1 MNETMILPIASSP
14 PPAQTVKA
22 TPSASAGDA
31 SFEDVLKA
39 QTMTQNT
46 SSATPANG
54 SSQSNQPSNT
64 PSTEAAKS
72 NSSTDQVP
80 DQGDKK
86 QPSKNQTE
94 PTNPTD
100 PVVQAQAMAVYA
112 VAVVQVP
119 VQPIEPTPTV
129 DPSAAQV
136 TETTAAVQP
145 VDPGSVQTSPTQS
158 TQPVVPIQQPV
169 VEPTAPAAT
178 PSESAATA
186 PQPINQ
192 PVESQPATASTA
204 ATTDPQTTN
213 VQAAAIPA
221 QTNGQDE
228 SKAQVEKPVSQTSS
242 QPVQA
247 AGPTENKKVD
257 SASQVKETAKDNVP
271 SQAAKPEE
279 QVVTVNKQQGK
290 SNQKDDELT
299 EGQPKQ
305 VQAPPGTSVTEVT
318 TGITKPANISGTQS
332 IEPARLAE
340 AHTIDLIG
348 QISRQMENM
357 TQSGKNTYRL
367 QLYPQDLGQIDM
379 KITSTSHGVGVSLV
393 AENAAT
399 SKLLEGQLNQLRQ
412 NLTDAGVQVTNL
424 HIGTQAGQQQS
435 SGSQLPYQK
444 QFSHVYTNDS
454 ISTDPEIVYGAA
466 GESSLVDYKI

>member
-22 TPSASAGDA
+22 APSASAGDA

-39 QTMTQNT
+39 QTGTQNT
-46 SSATPANG
+46 SSAIPANG

-86 QPSKNQTE
+86 QPIKNQTE
-94 PTNPTD
+94 TTD
-100 PVVQAQAMAVYA
+100 PVDQAQAMAVLA
-112 VAVVQVP
+112 AAVVQVP
-119 VQPIEPTPTV
+119 VQPAEPTPTV
-129 DPSAAQV
+129 DPTAAQV
-136 TETTAAVQP
+136 TETAAAVTT
-145 VDPGSVQTSPTQS
+145 VDSGSVQTSPTQAA
-158 TQPVVPIQQPV
+158 QPVVQKPV

-178 PSESAATA
+178 PSEPAATA

-192 PVESQPATASTA
+192 PVESQPSTTSSA
-204 ATTDPQTTN
+204 AATDPQTTN
-213 VQAAAIPA
+213 VQAAAIPV

-228 SKAQVEKPVSQTSS
+228 SKAPVEKPVSQASS
-242 QPVQA
+242 QPVQT
-247 AGPTENKKVD
+247 AGPDGNKKAD
-257 SASQVKETAKDNVP
+257 SAPQVKETAKDNVS

-290 SNQKDDELT
+290 SNQKEAELA
-299 EGQPKQ
+299 EDQPKQ

-399 SKLLEGQLNQLRQ
+399 GKMLEGQLNQLRQ

-454 ISTDPEIVYGAA
+454 ISTDPEIVYGVA

>member
-22 TPSASAGDA
+22 TPSANAGDA
-31 SFEDVLKA
+31 SFEDVLRV
-39 QTMTQNT
+39 QTGTQNT
-46 SSATPANG
+46 NSSNAVNG
-54 SSQSNQPSNT
+54 SSQTNQPTNT

-94 PTNPTD
+94 TTNPTD
-100 PVVQAQAMAVYA
+100 PMDQAQAMAVYA

-119 VQPIEPTPTV
+119 AQPVEPTPTI
-129 DPSAAQV
+129 DLSAAQV
-136 TETTAAVQP
+136 TETAATVQT
-145 VDPGSVQTSPTQS
+145 VDPGSAQASPTQA
-158 TQPVVPIQQPV
+158 TQPIMPIQQPV
-169 VEPTAPAAT
+169 VEPLSPTAT
-178 PSESAATA
+178 PSEPAATA

-192 PVESQPATASTA
+192 PVESQPATATTA

-213 VQAAAIPA
+213 IQAAAIPV

-228 SKAQVEKPVSQTSS
+228 SKGEVEKPVNQTSS
-242 QPVQA
+242 QRAQTA
-247 AGPTENKKVD
+247 EPTENKKVD
-257 SASQVKETAKDNVP
+257 SVSQIKEAAKDNVP
-271 SQAAKPEE
+271 AQVTKPEE
-279 QVVTVNKQQGK
+279 QGVAVNKQQGK

-318 TGITKPANISGTQS
+318 SGIIKPANISGTQS

-379 KITSTSHGVGVSLV
+379 KITSTSHGVGVSLI
-393 AENAAT
+393 AENATT
-399 SKLLEGQLNQLRQ
+399 SKLLENQLNQLRQ
-412 NLTDAGVQVTNL
+412 TLTDAGVQVTNL

-435 SGSQLPYQK
+435 SGSQQPFQK
-444 QFSHVYTNDS
+444 QFPHVYPNDS
-454 ISTDPEIVYGAA
+454 ISSDPEIVYGVVR
-466 GESSLVDYKI
+466 ESSLVDYKI